1 MELRYQYVPAVNP
14 DINPAPSAVPSV
26 ELPPR
31 GAAPKCLFCDPDR
44 VTIPLPGLMCPPG
57 RLMQRTR
64 YPERR
69 RTMRLSLQIPLTVRC
84 RLHEGE
90 TIDLQAS
97 TYVVGANGALLLMDT
112 PLIPG
117 QTVKVFN
124 DHTAKSVDCI
134 VTSLREK
141 RERRFVGIA
150 FVNPNVDFWH
160 IVFPKS
166 GTRQAIRSSQTGALM
181 PPGIRSDNPQQF

>member
-1 MELRYQYVPAVNP
+1 
-14 DINPAPSAVPSV
+14 
-26 ELPPR
+26 
-31 GAAPKCLFCDPDR
+31 
-44 VTIPLPGLMCPPG
+44 
-57 RLMQRTR
+57 MQRTR

-69 RTMRLSLQIPLTVRC
+69 RTMRLSLQIPLTVQC
-84 RLHEGE
+84 RLPEGE
-90 TIDLQAS
+90 TIDLSAS
-97 TYVVGANGALLLMDT
+97 TYIVGANGALLLMDT

-117 QTVKVFN
+117 QTVRIFN
-124 DHTAKSVDCI
+124 DHTAKFVDCV

-150 FVNPNVDFWH
+150 FINPNVDFWH

-181 PPGIRSDNPQQF
+181 PPGIRQDNPPQF